1 MKENTVMFTPKGS
14 AGIPRARARFLAQAI
29 QLEESGTSSIIK
41 TSIFFTV
48 FMLAASIYWAWATE
62 VSEVTVSRGEVVPAG
77 LIHDIQH
84 LEGGIVNQIHV
95 RNGDRVGLGDPLL
108 EFAPPASQSEF
119 SQTQVRLGS
128 LTLEGERLQA
138 IIEQRKPAFGE
149 SGKKYPAL
157 AQKQMTIYQ
166 AQLSSHQSALDVA
179 DAQIRQRQTE
189 LLRQE
194 NRAKSIIKEI
204 ALLKEQV
211 KIREELFK
219 DKMVSRTELLST
231 QTRVAEAESERST
244 IQDDVIVARSA
255 LDEAKTRRLEIEAEF
270 RKKIEIEAGTVASKM
285 AETEQAMIRLRDRVN
300 RLDVKAPVAGIIQ
313 GLSITRINAVVEP
326 GQVIMQIVP
335 MHDDLIV
342 ETRIPPAEI
351 GHIHQGL
358 PAEVKIDSFDPARF
372 GSVAGTLKQIS
383 AYTYLDEKGNPY
395 YRAEI
400 ELEQDYLGAKEQQLK
415 VIPGM
420 TVQADIKTG
429 SKSILDY
436 MLRPISRGFGSAFHE
451 R

>member
-1 MKENTVMFTPKGS
+1 V
-14 AGIPRARARFLAQAI
+14 
-29 QLEESGTSSIIK
+29 
-41 TSIFFTV
+41 
-48 FMLAASIYWAWATE
+48 
-62 VSEVTVSRGEVVPAG
+62 
-77 LIHDIQH
+77 
-84 LEGGIVNQIHV
+84 
-95 RNGDRVGLGDPLL
+95 
-108 EFAPPASQSEF
+108 
-119 SQTQVRLGS
+119 
-128 LTLEGERLQA
+128 
-138 IIEQRKPAFGE
+138 
-149 SGKKYPAL
+149 L

-166 AQLSSHQSALDVA
+166 AQLGSKQSALDVA

-194 NRAKSIIKEI
+194 NRAESIIKEI

-211 KIREELFK
+211 NIRQELFK

-231 QTRVAEAESERST
+231 QTRVAESESERRT

-270 RKKIEIEAGTVASKM
+270 RKKIEAGTVASKM
-285 AETEQAMIRLRDRVN
+285 AETEQALIRLRDRVN
-300 RLDVKAPVAGIIQ
+300 RLDVTAPIAGIIQ

-326 GQVIMQIVP
+326 GQVIMQLVP
-335 MHDDLIV
+335 LHDDLIV

-358 PAEVKIDSFDPARF
+358 SAEVKVDSFDPARF
-372 GSVAGTLKQIS
+372 GSIAGIVQQIS
-383 AYTYLDEKGNPY
+383 AYTYLDDKGNPY
-395 YRAEI
+395 YRAKI
-400 ELEQDYLGAKEQQLK
+400 ELERDYLGVEKQKLRI
-415 VIPGM
+415 IPGM

-436 MLRPISRGFGSAFHE
+436 MIRPISRGFGSAFHE

>member
-1 MKENTVMFTPKGS
+1 MKENTVMFTPKGG

-29 QLEESGTSSIIK
+29 QLEESGTASIIK
-41 TSIFFTV
+41 TSIFFTI
-48 FMLAASIYWAWATE
+48 FMLATSIYWAWVTE

-84 LEGGIVNQIHV
+84 LEGGIVNKIHV
-95 RNGDRVGLGDPLL
+95 RNGDRVELDDPLL

-138 IIEQRKPAFGE
+138 IIEQRKPTFGE
-149 SGKKYPAL
+149 SAKKYPGL
-157 AQKQMTIYQ
+157 SQKQMTIYQ

-189 LLRQE
+189 LLRHE

-231 QTRVAEAESERST
+231 QSRVAESESERST

-255 LDEAKTRRLEIEAEF
+255 LEGAKIKRLEIETEF

-285 AETEQAMIRLRDRVN
+285 AETEQAMIRLQDRVN
-300 RLDVKAPVAGIIQ
+300 RLDIKAPIAGIIQ

-335 MHDDLIV
+335 LHDDLIV

-358 PAEVKIDSFDPARF
+358 PAEVKVDSFDPARF
-372 GSVAGTLKQIS
+372 GSVAGTLRQIS

-400 ELEQDYLGAKEQQLK
+400 ELERDYLGAKKQQLK

>member
-48 FMLAASIYWAWATE
+48 FMLVAAIYWAWVTE

-84 LEGGIVNQIHV
+84 LEGGIVNKIHV
-95 RNGDRVGLGDPLL
+95 RDGDRVELGDTLL
-108 EFAPPASQSEF
+108 QFAPPASQSEF
-119 SQTQVRLGS
+119 AQTQVRLGS

-149 SGKKYPAL
+149 SGEKYPVL

-166 AQLSSHQSALDVA
+166 AQLGSHKSALDVA

-194 NRAKSIIKEI
+194 NRAKSIVKEI

-211 KIREELFK
+211 EIREELFK

-255 LDEAKTRRLEIEAEF
+255 LEEARTRRLEIDAEF
-270 RKKIEIEAGTVASKM
+270 RKKIEVEAGSVASKT
-285 AETEQAMIRLRDRVN
+285 AETEQAMIRLQDRVN
-300 RLDVKAPVAGIIQ
+300 RLDIKAPVAGIIQ

-335 MHDDLIV
+335 LDDEMMV

-351 GHIHQGL
+351 GHIHKGL
-358 PAEVKIDSFDPARF
+358 PADVKVDSFDSARF
-372 GSVAGTLKQIS
+372 GSVAGTLRQIS
-383 AYTYLDEKGNPY
+383 AYTYLDEKGQPY
-395 YRAEI
+395 YKAEI
-400 ELEQDYLGAKEQQLK
+400 ELQQDFLGRPDQQLK

-429 SKSILDY
+429 SKTILDY

>member
-1 MKENTVMFTPKGS
+1 MKENTVMFTAKGS

-29 QLEESGTSSIIK
+29 QLEENGTANIIR
-41 TSIFFTV
+41 TSIFFTA
-48 FMLAASIYWAWATE
+48 FMLAAAIYWAWVTE

-84 LEGGIVNQIHV
+84 LEGGIVSEIFV
-95 RNGDRVGLGDPLL
+95 RNGDRIELGEPLL
-108 EFAPPASQSEF
+108 HFAPPASQSEF
-119 SQTQVRLGS
+119 SQTQVRMGS
-128 LTLEGERLQA
+128 LKLEGERLQA
-138 IIEQRKPAFGE
+138 IIEQRKPAFAGA
-149 SGKKYPAL
+149 GKSYPVL
-157 AQKQMTIYQ
+157 AQKQMTIYK
-166 AQLSSHQSALDVA
+166 AQLGSHQSALNVA
-179 DAQIRQRQTE
+179 DAQTRQRQTE

-211 KIREELFK
+211 SIREELFK

-231 QTRVAEAESERST
+231 QTRVAESESERRT

-255 LDEAKTRRLEIEAEF
+255 LEEAKTRRLEIEAEF
-270 RKKIEIEAGTVASKM
+270 RKLIEIEAGTVASKM
-285 AETEQAMIRLRDRVN
+285 AETEQALVRLRDRVK
-300 RLDVKAPVAGIIQ
+300 RLEVKAPVAGIIQ

-351 GHIHQGL
+351 GHIHPGL
-358 PAEVKIDSFDPARF
+358 PVEVKVDSFNPARF
-372 GSVAGTLKQIS
+372 GSIAGTLQQIS

-395 YRAEI
+395 YRAKI
-400 ELEQDYLGAKEQQLK
+400 ELERDYLGAEEQQLK

-436 MLRPISRGFGSAFHE
+436 MLRPVSRGFSSAFHE